1 LTKNSFGQK
10 FLGTEAPFWA
20 KFGQILAGF
29 SQNIRSHRNSA
40 KFALRHQKY
49 LYENGNAI
57 VLVSV
62 NGTKLPPAKSMTN
75 LPKQEIFLKAKNIT

>member
-29 SQNIRSHRNSA
+29 SQNIRSHR
-40 KFALRHQKY
+40 KY